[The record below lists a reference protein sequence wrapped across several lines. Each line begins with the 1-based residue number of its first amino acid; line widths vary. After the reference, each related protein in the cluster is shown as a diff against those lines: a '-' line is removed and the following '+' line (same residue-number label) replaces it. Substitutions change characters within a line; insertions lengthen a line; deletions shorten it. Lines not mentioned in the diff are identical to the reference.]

1 MIKIDLYDIFYYKY
15 KMPPIQMESEIDY
28 SLLINVVCI
37 LIAFGFIIVQYVIFT
52 SHVEIIQSDLE
63 DHIFALRERVDA
75 LEVELYGE
83 EEEAEQSSNLLTVN
97 DKED

>member
-1 MIKIDLYDIFYYKY
+1 
-15 KMPPIQMESEIDY
+15 MPPIQMESEIDY

>member
-1 MIKIDLYDIFYYKY
+1 
-15 KMPPIQMESEIDY
+15 MPAIQMESEPNY
-28 SLLINVVCI
+28 SLLINVICI
-37 LIAFGFIIVQYVIFT
+37 LVAFVIIIIQYIIFT

-63 DHIFALRERVDA
+63 DHIFELRERVDA

>member
-1 MIKIDLYDIFYYKY
+1 
-15 KMPPIQMESEIDY
+15 MPAIQMDSEPDY
-28 SLLINVVCI
+28 SLIINVICI

-63 DHIFALRERVDA
+63 DHIFELRERVDA
-75 LEVELYGE
+75 LEKELYGE